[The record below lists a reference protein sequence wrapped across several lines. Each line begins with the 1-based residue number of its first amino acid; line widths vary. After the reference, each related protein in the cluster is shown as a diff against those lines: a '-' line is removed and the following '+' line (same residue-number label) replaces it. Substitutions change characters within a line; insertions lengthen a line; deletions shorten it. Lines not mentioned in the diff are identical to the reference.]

1 MLFLV
6 SCKKRPSGAGG
17 IREEH
22 AKAHKIELECM
33 VKATDLQLLKE
44 KMKSYIVADLSL

>member
-17 IREEH
+17 DTGRT
-22 AKAHKIELECM
+22 AKVHEIELECM

-44 KMKSYIVADLSL
+44 KMKSYIVADL

>member
-1 MLFLV
+1 MQEEAKW
-6 SCKKRPSGAGG
+6 SRGG
-17 IREEH
+17 TGRT